1 MEYTIIIPTLE
12 SKQNKDRDKS
22 AFVSRRNSKCENR
35 SLHRLLRDVDQ
46 PQISAERFWLVFEA
60 LLKAGGRDRDTRAF
74 TCRNMHKHT
83 LVSYRTF
90 MACLYDKSPCDCH
103 IIDSEDLACMHLFQK
118 NSTTGESWKHP
129 TIFLFQT
136 VQQERFDHHN
146 HASISIPALHLAYGP
161 AALFLSSS
169 IFTCLH
175 VPSLIA
181 LYFRWIINPQV
192 AQRVFRQGNL
202 LTCIVTVTDKVTW
215 E

>member
-90 MACLYDKSPCDCH
+90 LACLYDKSPCDCH
-103 IIDSEDLACMHLFQK
+103 IIDNEDLACMHLFQK
-118 NSTTGESWKHP
+118 SSTTGESWKHP

-136 VQQERFDHHN
+136 VPSARTLWSSQPCQHIHTSSPSGLRSCC
-146 HASISIPALHLAYGP
+146 SISFFFNFY
-161 AALFLSSS
+161 LSSRAFS
-169 IFTCLH
+169 HSFILQMDH
-175 VPSLIA
+175 QSPSCTKSV
-181 LYFRWIINPQV
+181 QT
-192 AQRVFRQGNL
+192 G
-202 LTCIVTVTDKVTW
+202 
-215 E
+215 